1 MQIERNNKLYR
12 QVDGRCWGNQL
23 VHRVSAATNTLAYMS
38 VYWRLVH
45 GSYLT
50 SPFAFFSWIFLVP
63 RYGRDDAVAEKATA
77 ALRRWR
83 SCTHPMHPSSSL
95 IHPFTH
101 IYQLIFVF
109 LFFFFFCIFI
119 VEIIFCCM
127 LDSWSVHQSFRPPF
141 IYTYK
146 FQAYFFYMISTFPSS
161 FVTTVN

>member
-63 RYGRDDAVAEKATA
+63 RYRRDDAVAEKATA

-109 LFFFFFCIFI
+109 LFFFFLHFHCGNNILLYVGFLKRPSIVPAAFYIHLKVSSVFLLYDLYLSKFFCN
-119 VEIIFCCM
+119 
-127 LDSWSVHQSFRPPF
+127 HG
-141 IYTYK
+141 
-146 FQAYFFYMISTFPSS
+146 
-161 FVTTVN
+161 